1 MWNIK
6 YPNVNN
12 EILNLDWVIDKV
24 KQLEIRMDN
33 MDDSILRAANQYT
46 DEQLAGYQQQLNE
59 IRAEFTQ
66 LVDGLSDEFDAL
78 KVSVNQSIFQ
88 MERKLDDL
96 QEQLEADIAASNER
110 TDLAIQQNNE
120 YLFEYLSTELSNI
133 KVLNA
138 LTGIYVTVQ
147 EMFNYLCTLHAT
159 DAITYTNLAARN
171 NTYTQLANYGMT
183 YTQLALNGD
192 NIIQ

>member
-6 YPNVNN
+6 YPNVND
-12 EILNLDWVIDKV
+12 EILNLDWVIAKV
-24 KQLEIRMDN
+24 KELNQRI
-33 MDDSILRAANQYT
+33 DDFGDEFLQQANAYT

-59 IRAEFTQ
+59 IRREFTLLVEQ
-66 LVDGLSDEFDAL
+66 LDDDFDNL
-78 KVSVNQSIFQ
+78 KIQINQSLLQ
-88 MERKLDDL
+88 MDRKIDDL
-96 QEQLEADIAASNER
+96 QAQLEADIVAVNAR

-120 YLFEYLSTELSNI
+120 YLLSQMETYLGNI

-159 DAITYTNLAARN
+159 DSITYTDLAARN

-183 YTQLALNGD
+183 YTQLAMNGD

>member
-96 QEQLEADIAASNER
+96 QEQLEADIEASNER